1 MTKGIKRTV
10 RGAGRVGFLA
20 RQEGIKKMIDAGHP
34 LLSIYQE
41 YEKDMSISYSQF
53 VKYVHK
59 FIRSKPNEGE
69 KAAPAVEAKP
79 KERSIVVDPS
89 IKEFKRSEKRDDLFK
104 PKS

>member
-1 MTKGIKRTV
+1 MTQEKKGTI

-20 RQEGIKKMIDAGHP
+20 RQEGIKKMIEAGHP

-69 KAAPAVEAKP
+69 KAVPAVETKL
-79 KERSIVVDPS
+79 KERSIVVEPS